1 MEIKYLPVSW
11 QTYHSYSQKLA
22 AAILGQKVNA
32 DEIVAISRG
41 GLTLGHLLSDFLRIP
56 ISIITIQSYTDI
68 QASGEAT
75 LTAKLQ
81 NSIKGKHILLVDDVS
96 DSGKT
101 LKRAIKYLRHAG
113 ASRVTTV
120 TMFYKPRSVYRPD
133 YFAKQTSQW
142 ILFPYEPTE
151 MILLISKQMTGEG
164 KSKAEIQKFLHSLD
178 YTISQIAF
186 VRRHYYDPKS

>member
-1 MEIKYLPVSW
+1 
-11 QTYHSYSQKLA
+11 
-22 AAILGQKVNA
+22 
-32 DEIVAISRG
+32 
-41 GLTLGHLLSDFLRIP
+41 
-56 ISIITIQSYTDI
+56 
-68 QASGEAT
+68 
-75 LTAKLQ
+75 
-81 NSIKGKHILLVDDVS
+81 
-96 DSGKT
+96 
-101 LKRAIKYLRHAG
+101 
-113 ASRVTTV
+113 
-120 TMFYKPRSVYRPD
+120 MFYKPRSVYRPD